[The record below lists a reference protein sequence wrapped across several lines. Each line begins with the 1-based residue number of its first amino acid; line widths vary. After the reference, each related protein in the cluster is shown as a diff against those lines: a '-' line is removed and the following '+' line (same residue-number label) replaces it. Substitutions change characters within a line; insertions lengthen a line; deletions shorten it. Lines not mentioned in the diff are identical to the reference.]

1 MARAYLFMTL
11 KILLGRS
18 VVDEAGPTALLCL
31 RSRSSSS
38 SDHDL
43 MQLAAAAAS

>member
-1 MARAYLFMTL
+1 M
-11 KILLGRS
+11 LLGRR
-18 VVDEAGPTALLCL
+18 VDDEAGPTSLLYF

-38 SDHDL
+38 SDQDL